1 MPTDIDVQAGGLEDI
16 SAQHT
21 IHNPKNVASTHVP
34 EYPHEKDFAGN
45 EVTVVGSNIEY
56 ADYVLPTDDELEG
69 PNKLRRISAPIPW
82 SVYTIAF
89 VELCERFSY
98 YGTQVV
104 CESCLPYSHDVVC
117 LCS

>member
-1 MPTDIDVQAGGLEDI
+1 MPADIDVQAGGLEDI
-16 SAQHT
+16 DAQHT
-21 IHNPKNVASTHVP
+21 VHNPKNVATTHVP
-34 EYPHEKDFAGN
+34 AYPNEKGN
-45 EVTVVGSNIEY
+45 ELTIIDSQYGSSEY
-56 ADYVLPTDDELEG
+56 VNPTYDELEG

-104 CESCLPYSHDVVC
+104 C
-117 LCS
+117 